1 MISVYREYIACDTQR
16 LYDIGKGLMEGIKYL
31 SRDSL
36 VFSNVVKR
44 IIESGIIEGIDV
56 HYIISTLFTLL
67 SPEEVKTIIH
77 NAPSETV
84 DFWLFAYYCEI
95 PSEAIDAAKVEELYA
110 YLKCDYDRE
119 IHTAGYRSLK
129 FLERYESVESDIIIN
144 AARLIFAKK
153 DYSPFIVN
161 IYFSLIFNRH
171 HCEPKSVIQKFA
183 KDLQLLEE
191 IYLFESVHDRLAD
204 ADGAFLKELCCCRKA
219 FAKDYIDTLLK
230 DNHHRLHDDNEK
242 LHALFE
248 CPDFID
254 IIDLLVD
261 GCSQTSFPLFDY
273 PPVMKTFIFVPD
285 NIKHK
290 SDAWIKHYISK
301 YNTDYEKME
310 SLFSVLSELC
320 DDRKKDYI
328 SYLMTVNADP
338 ELFRRIPLCPTSYSW
353 SGSAVPLYSKWADYL
368 KGLLPL
374 FSGIQFLQHQ
384 KVVNDEIEHLSKMIE
399 RAEIEDLL
407 QG

>member
-1 MISVYREYIACDTQR
+1 MATIVSIKQKIEQLDAGSFQVLCDA
-16 LYDIGKGLMEGIKYL
+16 YL
-31 SRDSL
+31 SREGYPNPVALGTKAGTQKTTQGTPDTYFCLANGKYVLAEYTTQRPGLAGKIRSDLEKCFDSQL
-36 VFSNVVKR
+36 
-44 IIESGIIEGIDV
+44 SGINNDDITEIIYCHTSSGID
-56 HYIISTLFTLL
+56 
-67 SPEEVKTIIH
+67 
-77 NAPSETV
+77 
-84 DFWLFAYYCEI
+84 
-95 PSEAIDAAKVEELYA
+95 
-110 YLKCDYDRE
+110 
-119 IHTAGYRSLK
+119 AGADKSLK
-129 FLERYESVESDIIIN
+129 RYCQDKGVQLTMIGIDKLAEDISRKYPILAKEHLGLSVDTEQIQDPLDFVRQYDASALAAPLNTNFL
-144 AARLIFAKK
+144 
-153 DYSPFIVN
+153 
-161 IYFSLIFNRH
+161 FS
-171 HCEPKSVIQKFA
+171 
-183 KDLQLLEE
+183 
-191 IYLFESVHDRLAD
+191 
-204 ADGAFLKELCCCRKA
+204 
-219 FAKDYIDTLLK
+219 
-230 DNHHRLHDDNEK
+230 DDNEK

>member
-1 MISVYREYIACDTQR
+1 MC
-16 LYDIGKGLMEGIKYL
+16 
-31 SRDSL
+31 
-36 VFSNVVKR
+36 
-44 IIESGIIEGIDV
+44 
-56 HYIISTLFTLL
+56 H
-67 SPEEVKTIIH
+67 
-77 NAPSETV
+77 
-84 DFWLFAYYCEI
+84 
-95 PSEAIDAAKVEELYA
+95 
-110 YLKCDYDRE
+110 
-119 IHTAGYRSLK
+119 
-129 FLERYESVESDIIIN
+129 